1 MPTDPVIS
9 EPSKALGAW
18 QLVRSMLDDLTQIV
32 REDAETD
39 VELAEGLRVLAR
51 VTALCSELSVDVDL
65 DRPRFFSMNTPM
77 RYVGGPN
84 PDGEYHLG
92 MIDGGRRYRIR
103 GRRGTVRYLGFQ
115 VLAGRGMT
123 PRRMAAYVSDRDL
136 ALAPDG
142 SFELLLS
149 EREPAR
155 DELGRGTWVSIPE
168 DASAIVV
175 RQYVAD
181 AAAEGPASFSI
192 ELLDAPGPAVPADDD
207 AIATQL
213 AAMAW
218 TIAKLATL
226 HRTILPELLTDP
238 NRFVTASAAAI
249 GPADSTPDNL
259 YMMGTFRLGPDEA
272 LAIDTVPPRTRFW
285 NLALESIWHECLDV
299 GRRRTSIT
307 NAGAVLRPDGS
318 VRIVIAG
325 RDPGVPNWLD
335 TGGRARGFMLFR
347 WLDNPSAPP
356 VTARLVPIATVAGLG

>member
-1 MPTDPVIS
+1 MPSDRAINES
-9 EPSKALGAW
+9 SQALQAW
-18 QLVRSMLDDLTQIV
+18 QLVRSMLDDLTRIV
-32 REDAETD
+32 EEDAESD

-51 VTALCSELSVDVDL
+51 VTALCSELSVDIDP

-92 MIDGGRRYRIR
+92 MIDGSRRYRIR
-103 GRRGTVRYLGFQ
+103 GRRGTVRYLGYQ

-136 ALAPDG
+136 VLAPDG

-155 DELGRGTWVSIPE
+155 DALGRATWVPIPE
-168 DASAIVV
+168 DASAVVV

-181 AAAEGPASFSI
+181 TAAEEPASFTI
-192 ELLDAPGPAVPADDD
+192 ELLDGRGPPVPAGDEL
-207 AIATQL
+207 IAMQL
-213 AAMAW
+213 TAMAW

-226 HRTILPELLTDP
+226 HRTIMPELLTDP

-259 YMMGTFRLGPDEA
+259 YMMGTFRLRRDEA
-272 LAIDTVPPRTRFW
+272 LVIDTVPPQTRFW

-318 VRIVIAG
+318 VRIVVAAG
-325 RDPGVPNWLD
+325 DPRVPNWLD

-347 WLDNPSAPP
+347 WLDNPSPP
-356 VTARLVPIATVAGLG
+356 EVTARLVPVAGVAGLA